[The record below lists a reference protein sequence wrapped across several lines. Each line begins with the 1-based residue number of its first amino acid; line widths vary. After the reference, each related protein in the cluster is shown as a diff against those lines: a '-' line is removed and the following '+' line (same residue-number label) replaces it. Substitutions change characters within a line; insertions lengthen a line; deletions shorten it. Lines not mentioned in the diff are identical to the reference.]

1 MKILFT
7 GGGTGGHFYPII
19 GVAQAIN
26 KIVKEQKLLTPDLYY
41 MAPTPYDA
49 RALFDNNILFQQ
61 ISAGKI
67 RRYFSVM
74 NFFDL
79 FKTAW
84 GTIKAIYAVYKLYP
98 DVVFGK
104 GGYASFPVLFAAK
117 ILRIPVI
124 IHESDSKPGRVNAW
138 AAKFARRV
146 AISYPTAAQYFQAD
160 KVALTGNPI
169 RKEVSEPLTVGANEY
184 LKLKPGIPTI
194 FVVGGSLGSKIIN
207 DTIIDALPTLV
218 EKYQIIHQTGKNNF
232 TEVSTTATVVLGG
245 NPNADNY
252 HPMQYLNALE
262 LRMTAGV
269 ARVIISRAGSTIFEI
284 AAWGKPSIIIPI
296 NKEVSHDQTSN
307 AFAYARSG
315 GAEVIEENN
324 LGTNILIAE
333 INRIV
338 DNPDI
343 WQKMAAGAKSFA
355 QLDAA
360 EKIAQEIIDI
370 ALQHED

>member
-1 MKILFT
+1 MKILLT

-19 GVAQAIN
+19 GVAQAID
-26 KIVKEQKLLTPDLYY
+26 KVVKEQHLLPPDLYY

-49 RALFDNNILFQQ
+49 RALFENNILYQP

-67 RRYFSVM
+67 RRYFSIL

-84 GTIKAIYAVYKLYP
+84 GVIKATYLVYKLYP

-117 ILRIPVI
+117 ILKIPVI
-124 IHESDSKPGRVNAW
+124 IHESDSKPGKVNTW
-138 AAKFARRV
+138 AAKFAKRI
-146 AISYPTAAQYFQAD
+146 AISYPTAAEYFPAD
-160 KVALTGNPI
+160 KVAFTGNPI

-184 LKLKPGIPTI
+184 LKLKIGIPTI
-194 FVVGGSLGSKIIN
+194 LIIGGSLGSKIIN
-207 DTIIDALPTLV
+207 DTIIDALPSLV
-218 EKYQIIHQTGKNNF
+218 EKYQIIHQTGKANF
-232 TEVSTTATVVLGG
+232 KEVNTTATVVLSG
-245 NPNADNY
+245 NVNAENY
-252 HPMQYLNALE
+252 RPMPYMNALE
-262 LRMTAGV
+262 LRMAAGV
-269 ARVIISRAGSTIFEI
+269 ARVIVSRAGSTIFEI

-296 NKEVSHDQTSN
+296 SEAVSHDQTSN

-324 LGTNILIAE
+324 LGTHVLIAE

-338 DNPDI
+338 DNPDV

-355 QLDAA
+355 KIDAA
-360 EKIAQEIIDI
+360 ETIAREIVDI